1 MRSEISEAN
10 QLVEF
15 FGWTKFTPRLL
26 MQFSKRAIS
35 LARVCLDRRKVDL
48 SQCFL
53 VNLFEMCTG
62 FFGEIRMLKL
72 RTFAAGTGRHQCDHC
87 VVRSTG
93 LCSAF
98 ADGAGLD
105 LSDLEAA
112 HLPVRVF
119 DGGDI
124 IYSQG
129 DSSDC
134 LYCMVS
140 GWADLHQ
147 DMPDGRR
154 HISQFLLPGAMFGVT
169 PRGARYSHGAT
180 TITTASICA
189 IPWARMDALRQ
200 LYPTFNERFIWMLEH
215 EAQMVTESLTVIAQG
230 SSLERVAGIL
240 WGLAERICAPG
251 AVLADRALKAPL
263 TQRLIA
269 DATGLTAIHVNRVI
283 RRLREQGLVKLHDG
297 ILIVEDPVRLAE
309 IANSGAMPVTDGS
322 PMVTPSAIRPAPPSS
337 SARDHGR
344 GLPSEGRQRAEM

>member
-1 MRSEISEAN
+1 
-10 QLVEF
+10 
-15 FGWTKFTPRLL
+15 
-26 MQFSKRAIS
+26 
-35 LARVCLDRRKVDL
+35 
-48 SQCFL
+48 
-53 VNLFEMCTG
+53 
-62 FFGEIRMLKL
+62 MLKL
-72 RTFAAGTGRHQCDHC
+72 RTLAATIGRHQCDHC

-93 LCSAF
+93 LCNVF
-98 ADGAGLD
+98 ADGSGLE

-119 DGGDI
+119 DSGDI

-134 LYCMVS
+134 LYSMVS

-154 HISQFLLPGAMFGVT
+154 HISRFLLPGALFGAT
-169 PRGARYSHGAT
+169 PKGARYSHGAT

-189 IPWARMDALRQ
+189 IPWARMDMLRQ
-200 LYPTFNERFIWMLEH
+200 RYPTLNERFIWMLEQ
-215 EAQMVTESLTVIAQG
+215 EAQIAAESLTVIAQG

-251 AVLADRALKAPL
+251 AVPRDRALKAPL

-283 RRLREQGLVKLHDG
+283 RRLREQGLVKLHEG
-297 ILIVEDPVRLAE
+297 ILIVEDPVKLAE
-309 IANSGAMPVTDGS
+309 IANSGAAPVADGNH
-322 PMVTPSAIRPAPPSS
+322 VAPSWAGFSAPAPG
-337 SARDHGR
+337 SARNPGHGLR
-344 GLPSEGRQRAEM
+344 PQGRQKAEM

>member
-1 MRSEISEAN
+1 
-10 QLVEF
+10 
-15 FGWTKFTPRLL
+15 
-26 MQFSKRAIS
+26 
-35 LARVCLDRRKVDL
+35 
-48 SQCFL
+48 
-53 VNLFEMCTG
+53 
-62 FFGEIRMLKL
+62 MLKL
-72 RTFAAGTGRHQCDHC
+72 RTSAAGTGRHQCDHC

-93 LCSAF
+93 VCNAF
-98 ADGAGLD
+98 ADGSGLE

-112 HLPVRVF
+112 HLPVRVY

-154 HISQFLLPGAMFGVT
+154 HISRFLLPGALFGVT
-169 PRGARYSHGAT
+169 PKGARYSHGAS

-189 IPWARMDALRQ
+189 IPWARMDTLRQ
-200 LYPTFNERFIWMLEH
+200 LYPTLNERFIWMLEQD
-215 EAQMVTESLTVIAQG
+215 AQMVADSLTVIAQG

-240 WGLAERICAPG
+240 WDLAERICAPA
-251 AVLADRALKAPL
+251 AVLQDRALKAPL

-283 RRLREQGLVKLHDG
+283 RRLREQGLVTLHDG
-297 ILIVEDPVRLAE
+297 VLIVEDPGRLAE
-309 IANSGAMPVTDGS
+309 VANSGAKPFADEKRAL
-322 PMVTPSAIRPAPPSS
+322 TPSVDRSSPPSG
-337 SARDHGR
+337 SARVPDR
-344 GLPSEGRQRAEM
+344 GQRPEEWQKAEM

>member
-1 MRSEISEAN
+1 
-10 QLVEF
+10 
-15 FGWTKFTPRLL
+15 
-26 MQFSKRAIS
+26 
-35 LARVCLDRRKVDL
+35 
-48 SQCFL
+48 
-53 VNLFEMCTG
+53 
-62 FFGEIRMLKL
+62 MLKL
-72 RTFAAGTGRHQCDHC
+72 AAPAARTTRHQCDHC

-93 LCSAF
+93 LCNAF
-98 ADGAGLD
+98 ADGSGLE

-140 GWADLHQ
+140 GWASLHQ

-154 HISQFLLPGAMFGVT
+154 HISRFLLPGALFGVT
-169 PRGARYSHGAT
+169 PKGARHSHGAT

-189 IPWARMDALRQ
+189 IPRARMDALRE
-200 LYPTFNERFIWMLEH
+200 LYPTLNERFIEMLEH
-215 EAQMVTESLTVIAQG
+215 ETQVIVDSLTVIAQG
-230 SSLERVAGIL
+230 SSLERVAILL

-251 AVLADRALKAPL
+251 VVPRRRALRAPL

-283 RRLREQGLVKLHDG
+283 RRLREQALVKLHDG
-297 ILIVEDPVRLAE
+297 ILIVEDPARLAE
-309 IANSGAMPVTDGS
+309 IANSGAMAVADRSLGVAPLADRQATVPGS
-322 PMVTPSAIRPAPPSS
+322 AQGGGLGLRP
-337 SARDHGR
+337 
-344 GLPSEGRQRAEM
+344 EGRQEAGYGR